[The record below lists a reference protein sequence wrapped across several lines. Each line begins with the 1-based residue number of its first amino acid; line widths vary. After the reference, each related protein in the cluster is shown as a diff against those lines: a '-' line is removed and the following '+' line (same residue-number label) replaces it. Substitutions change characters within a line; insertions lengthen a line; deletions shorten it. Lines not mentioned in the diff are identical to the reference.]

1 MSDKSKQDPFPH
13 LEIGGLYAITHP
25 QARTG
30 YDYLVW
36 LCPDGEV
43 IGGRY
48 IVLPESST
56 ILYLGNRLFLDSHGE
71 QGFLIF
77 NYFSVD
83 NGIRNQLVKV
93 ETSTEENE

>member
-1 MSDKSKQDPFPH
+1 MSNKNKQDPFTH
-13 LEIGGLYAITHP
+13 LEIGGLYAITLP
-25 QARTG
+25 QALPG
-30 YDYLVW
+30 NNYFVW
-36 LCPDGEV
+36 LLVKGV
-43 IGGRY
+43 RY
-48 IVLPESST
+48 ILLPESST